1 MVDFSKVT
9 ASPAAKYG
17 TQQERLRHKHGASRL
32 CWKSILEVKKLERV
46 AIFMAW
52 PYANGPLHLGHVAG
66 NCLPADIQYRYERS
80 RGRSVIMCSGSD
92 EHGTPITV
100 TAEQENVNPQAI
112 VDRFHDI
119 NTRALVNLGCSWS
132 DNVDPRGIEYGGVL
146 YNRTTDPRHKE
157 LVKDYFTS
165 LKQSG
170 FLVPETMQ
178 QYCSISADGST
189 KFLPDRYV
197 EGECPVC
204 GSDDARG
211 DQCDDC
217 GSTYESSDLINPR
230 SKMDPDAIIE
240 IRDTEHFFFQLN
252 LFQEQLE
259 KHSAKKQKIWKPNV
273 KAMTKNWLNMGLRPR
288 AVTRDMEWGIELPI
302 NDQRWDKKRIYVWFE
317 AVQGYLTCSQI
328 WSEKYSNNND
338 DWKKWWHKSENGI
351 EPRHIYFMGKDNIPF
366 HTVIWPAIIMG
377 LNSSVSGNQP
387 SCEIK
392 PGELVLE
399 SNVPAME
406 YLMLQGGQ
414 FSKSRKHA
422 VWLPSFLKHHDP
434 DTLRYFLS
442 INMPEGHDTDFRW
455 EEYVDKVNNELIGNY
470 GNFVHRVMTLSHR
483 LPQIEDRNPLMKYYD
498 LKDNIETQKKIE
510 QLLKQSI
517 ESMEKQRYKESLRFL
532 MNISQLG
539 NGLIQH
545 SEPWKYMKLDDS
557 PEKSKSL
564 STLAFCW
571 QVCKGLAVTLR
582 PFLPFQSDKLW
593 NMMGEESNID
603 NILFEDAFNFE
614 KDLSWNNDAPEPLF
628 ARLELD
634 QILEREK
641 LIADGDSASIDN
653 NKGEVNYIDFEDFMK
668 VEMKTGKVINVEDHP
683 NADKLYVVTIEDG
696 PESTRTVCA
705 GLKGLYKKDQ
715 LLGKQVVFVANL
727 KPRKLRG
734 IMSEGMILAA
744 DDGEGNVSVLTLD
757 SDMPTGSQV
766 R

>member
-1 MVDFSKVT
+1 M
-9 ASPAAKYG
+9 
-17 TQQERLRHKHGASRL
+17 EH
-32 CWKSILEVKKLERV
+32 V

-100 TAEQENVNPQAI
+100 TADQEDVDPQQI
-112 VDRFHDI
+112 VDRYHEI
-119 NTRALVNLGCSWS
+119 NTQALIDLGCSWGNNIDS
-132 DNVDPRGIEYGGVL
+132 RGLEFGGTL

-157 LVKDYFTS
+157 LVQDYFIQ
-165 LKQSG
+165 LKDSG
-170 FLVPETMQ
+170 FLKQQTMQ
-178 QYCSISADGST
+178 QYCSISSDGVT

-217 GSTYESSDLINPR
+217 GSTYESIELINPR
-230 SKMDPDAIIE
+230 SKMDPNAKIE
-240 IRDTEHFFFQLN
+240 IRDTDHFFFQLN
-252 LFQEQLE
+252 LFQDELE
-259 KHSAKKQKIWKPNV
+259 KHSQTKQKIWKPNV
-273 KAMTKNWLNMGLRPR
+273 RAMTKNWLNMELRPR
-288 AVTRDMEWGIELPI
+288 AVTRDMEWGIKVPI
-302 NDQRWDKKRIYVWFE
+302 SDKDWDTKRIYVWFE
-317 AVQGYLTCSQI
+317 AVQGYLTCSRI
-328 WSEKYSNNND
+328 WAEKFSENSD
-338 DWKKWWHKSENGI
+338 DWKKWWIKSDDGI
-351 EPRHIYFMGKDNIPF
+351 EPKHIYFMGKDNIPF
-366 HTVIWPAIIMG
+366 HTVIWPSIIMG
-377 LNSSVSGNQP
+377 LNSANSGNAP
-387 SCEIK
+387 SSIIQ

-399 SNVPAME
+399 TNVPAME
-406 YLMLQGGQ
+406 FLMLQGGQ

-422 VWLPSFLKHHDP
+422 VWLPSFLENHSP

-455 EEYVDKVNNELIGNY
+455 EEYVDKVNNELIGTY

-483 LPQIEDRNPLMKYYD
+483 LESINNDNPLSQFYNLD
-498 LKDNIETQKKIE
+498 DHEESIIKIQE
-510 QLLKQSI
+510 LLESAI
-517 ESMEKQRYKESLRFL
+517 NSMEKQRFKEALRSL
-532 MNISQLG
+532 MNISQIG

-545 SEPWKYMKLDDS
+545 SEPWKYLKLEDS
-557 PEKSKSL
+557 LEKSKSL

-571 QVCKGLAVTLR
+571 QICRGLAITLR
-582 PFLPFQSDKLW
+582 PFLPFQSDDLW
-593 NMMGEESNID
+593 AMLGEDTVID
-603 NILFEDAFNFE
+603 NILFEDSFSFDNDF
-614 KDLSWNNDAPEPLF
+614 SWNSDKPKPLF
-628 ARLELD
+628 NRLEIKE
-634 QILEREK
+634 ILEREK
-641 LIADGDSASIDN
+641 LIAGSSADD
-653 NKGEVNYIDFEDFMK
+653 KEVKEEDVNYIDFEDFMK
-668 VEMKTGKVINVEDHP
+668 VEMKTGKVVAIDDHP

-696 PESTRTVCA
+696 PQSTRTVCA
-705 GLKGLYKKDQ
+705 GLKGIYEKDQ

-744 DDGEGNVSVLTLD
+744 DDGDGKVSVLTLD